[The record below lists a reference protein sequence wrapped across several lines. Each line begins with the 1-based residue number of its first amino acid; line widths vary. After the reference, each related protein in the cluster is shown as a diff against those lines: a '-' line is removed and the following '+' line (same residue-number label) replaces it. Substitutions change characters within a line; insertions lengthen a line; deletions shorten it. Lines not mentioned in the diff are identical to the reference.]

1 LKILVVDDDLDLLS
15 LISFSLR
22 QAGYLVIEAKDG
34 RMALA
39 AFERDQP
46 DLAILDVNL
55 PHLSGLEVLKK
66 IRADGMTTPVLFL
79 TVRSSEQD
87 QVEALDLG
95 ADDYLT
101 KPFSPRTL
109 LARVRALLRRAG
121 IERPAPFASGD
132 FELDADRQTVSL
144 CGGEPVRLTS
154 MEFRLLHLLVANA
167 ERTMSPERLTSHVWG
182 YRGMGDK
189 QLLKQLVHR
198 LRRKIEPD
206 PVNPKYLVA
215 VSGVGYALRTTSD
228 AEPFASGT

>member
-1 LKILVVDDDLDLLS
+1 MKILVVDDDLDLLA
-15 LISFSLR
+15 LISFALK

-34 RMALA
+34 KMALA
-39 AFERDQP
+39 AFEREQP
-46 DLAILDVNL
+46 DLAILDVNM
-55 PHLSGLEVLKK
+55 PHVNGLEVIKK
-66 IRADGMTTPVLFL
+66 IRADGLTTPVLLL

-87 QVEALDLG
+87 QVQALDLG

-121 IERPAPFASGD
+121 IERPAPYAAGD
-132 FELDADRQTVSL
+132 FALDADRQTVSL
-144 CGGEPVRLTS
+144 RGGAAVRLTA
-154 MEFRLLHLLVANA
+154 MEFRLLHFLLANA
-167 ERTMSPERLTSHVWG
+167 GRTMSPERLTSHVWG

-206 PVNPKYLVA
+206 AAEPKYLVA
-215 VSGVGYALRTTSD
+215 VSGVGYALNTSGSD
-228 AEPFASGT
+228 S

>member
-1 LKILVVDDDLDLLS
+1 VKILVVDDDLDLLS
-15 LISFSLR
+15 LISFALK
-22 QAGYLVIEAKDG
+22 QAGYLVVEAKDG
-34 RMALA
+34 KMALA

-46 DLAILDVNL
+46 DLAILDVNM
-55 PHLSGLEVLKK
+55 PQVSGLEVLK
-66 IRADGMTTPVLFL
+66 RVRSQGLTTPILLL

-87 QVEALDLG
+87 QVQGLDLG

-121 IERPAPFASGD
+121 IERPAPSTAGD
-132 FELDADRQTVSL
+132 FVLDADRQTVSL
-144 CGGEPVRLTS
+144 RGGTPVRLTA
-154 MEFRLLHLLVANA
+154 MEFRLLHFLIANA
-167 ERTMSPERLTSHVWG
+167 GRTISPERLTSHIWG

-206 PVNPKYLVA
+206 SAEPQYLVA
-215 VSGVGYALRTTSD
+215 VSGVGYALHPGG
-228 AEPFASGT
+228 AQ

>member
-1 LKILVVDDDLDLLS
+1 MKILVADDDLDLLS
-15 LISFSLR
+15 LISFALK

-34 RMALA
+34 KVALA

-46 DLAILDVNL
+46 DLAILDVNM
-55 PHLSGLEVLKK
+55 PHVNGLDVVKR
-66 IRADGMTTPVLFL
+66 IRDAGQTTPILLL

-87 QVEALDLG
+87 QVQGLDLG

-121 IERPAPFASGD
+121 IERPAPFAAGH
-132 FELDADRQTVSL
+132 FALDSDRQTVSL
-144 CGGEPVRLTS
+144 RGAAPVRLTA
-154 MEFRLLHLLVANA
+154 MEFRLLHFLIANA
-167 ERTMSPERLTSHVWG
+167 GRTMSPERLTSHVWG

-206 PVNPKYLVA
+206 AAEPKYLVA
-215 VSGVGYALRTTSD
+215 VSGVGYALNTSGS
-228 AEPFASGT
+228 ESE